1 MSIRAMAHMPYTEH
15 RDFVALSADLSEL
28 PYDCGDGS
36 TCIMSDTAQE
46 YIFHKSENEWREETR
61 PIPELAYRGEV
72 KKIEQCYLDPAYGD
86 MQLIRESP
94 TSAFVAYWNGICWK
108 ELKREEKEIG

>member
-1 MSIRAMAHMPYTEH
+1 MSIKAMMHMPYTEH
-15 RDFVALSADLSEL
+15 RDFVAESTDFVNL
-28 PYDCGDGS
+28 PHDCGDGS

-72 KKIEQCYLDPAYGD
+72 KKIEQCYLNPAYGD
-86 MQLIRESP
+86 MQLIRE
-94 TSAFVAYWNGICWK
+94 TSTNVYMVYWNGIEWK
-108 ELKREEKEIG
+108 ALEKEKENK

>member
-1 MSIRAMAHMPYTEH
+1 MA
-15 RDFVALSADLSEL
+15 VATYPSGHPAAVLSGCA
-28 PYDCGDGS
+28 
-36 TCIMSDTAQE
+36 AQE

-94 TSAFVAYWNGICWK
+94 TSVFVVYWNGICWK

>member
-1 MSIRAMAHMPYTEH
+1 MSIKVMMHMPYTEH

-61 PIPELAYRGEV
+61 PIPELAYKDVEITELGQFGV
-72 KKIEQCYLDPAYGD
+72 KANPVMNNSPAAQY
-86 MQLIRESP
+86 
-94 TSAFVAYWNGICWK
+94 AK
-108 ELKREEKEIG
+108 ELSSQMAARNE

>member
-1 MSIRAMAHMPYTEH
+1 MLHYLRTCQNFHMIAEMEAP
-15 RDFVALSADLSEL
+15 VL
-28 PYDCGDGS
+28 CV
-36 TCIMSDTAQE
+36 IQAQE

-72 KKIEQCYLDPAYGD
+72 KKIEQCYLNPAYGD

-94 TSAFVAYWNGICWK
+94 TSVFVVYWNGICWK